1 MKKRVVAS
9 ISAIML
15 GTGLLFGVS
24 ALASETKESSK
35 SNEVKVQN
43 AEVSAVGEDISDDI
57 TSIKSEGFDIA
68 LPTYAPS
75 NANQVI
81 SAYKKDDGPE
91 VTVSHLGN
99 ENDKENHKWKIK
111 ILQEKL
117 PHEMTKEKAIQVIEE
132 RYNSKSIEKIDIG
145 EYQAILDY
153 TSDKGEELNEVWIA
167 TDDYFYS
174 IGAPYLKKEELIN
187 VASSIEFE

>member
-9 ISAIML
+9 ISTIML
-15 GTGLLFGVS
+15 GAGLLFGVN
-24 ALASETKESSK
+24 ALASETKESK

-174 IGAPYLKKEELIN
+174 IGAPYLKKEELI
-187 VASSIEFE
+187 